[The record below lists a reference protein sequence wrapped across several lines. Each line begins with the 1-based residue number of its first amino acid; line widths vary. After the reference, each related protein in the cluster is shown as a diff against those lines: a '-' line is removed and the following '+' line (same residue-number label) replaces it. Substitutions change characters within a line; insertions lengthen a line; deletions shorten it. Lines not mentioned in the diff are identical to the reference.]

1 MERNSAPSGP
11 VGQVVK
17 HDGQQDLAF
26 VDLGSRASDQLRES
40 WGEERPFQSGGV
52 IESVWLQPLL
62 GGGATVASSLLAGN
76 VFVATANPA
85 TLMTIGSGVGSA
97 VMGST
102 GIVAQAPFVAASTAL
117 IPVVAPVMAFM
128 TLSSMLT
135 SAGLN
140 RVERALNEL
149 SKNVKRVKDLMEA
162 DDYGRLKSA
171 AERLQEIRSQFEHA
185 QTFTDAM
192 TIAVTSARTTIRDLH
207 HKYEPLASREVCSES
222 DFHTAMFRINLF
234 AASSLL
240 SLEADLLRL
249 YLTHQDDPDHAVRL
263 QTELLTNVE
272 TCRNRFRT
280 LLDRNP
286 LETSLASLQRGLDE
300 GSWFDVRP
308 WRAPR
313 SKARAWGKP
322 PWVRKRLRKQVRT
335 IEGLLNETS
344 LIAEC
349 SRRLELSRE
358 SLVFFR
364 TRGGE
369 GALKAYRTH
378 ELELV
383 QAVC

>member
-135 SAGLN
+135 RASLN
-140 RVERALNEL
+140 RVERTLNEL
-149 SKNVKRVKDLMEA
+149 SGNVKRVSELMEA
-162 DDYGRLKSA
+162 DDCGRLKGA
-171 AERLQEIRSQFEHA
+171 AKELQDVRSQFEDGHR
-185 QTFTDAM
+185 FTDDM
-192 TIAVTSARTTIRDLH
+192 KMGLESARKTLRHLH
-207 HKYEPLASREVCSES
+207 YKYEPLASRAVCSES
-222 DFHTAMFRINLF
+222 AADVALFDINLF

-240 SLEADLLRL
+240 DIEADLLRL
-249 YLTHQDDPDHAVRL
+249 YLTNQDDPGYSERR
-263 QTELLTNVE
+263 QSELLTKVE

-286 LETSLASLQRGLDE
+286 LEKLLESFQRDLDE
-300 GSWFDVRP
+300 RSWHNIRP
-308 WRAPR
+308 W
-313 SKARAWGKP
+313 GKT
-322 PWVRKRLRKQVRT
+322 PWVRRRLRKR
-335 IEGLLNETS
+335 IRAIDGLLNKNS
-344 LIAEC
+344 LIGDCAQK
-349 SRRLELSRE
+349 LELSNE
-358 SLVFFR
+358 SIVFFR
-364 TRGGE
+364 NRNGR
-369 GALKAYRTH
+369 GALKAYRTRD
-378 ELELV
+378 LQLLS
-383 QAVC
+383 AAR